1 LREIGDFSK
10 EKMPST
16 LVEKMQIIKRLS
28 EHQNPAYSC
37 ALISPLLLMIR
48 PLYPLE
54 RPSGRGSKAPCLMTV
69 SDLVDFGGWQHLF
82 PGASSTSQYKILR
95 PAW

>member
-1 LREIGDFSK
+1 MLSK
-10 EKMPST
+10 K
-16 LVEKMQIIKRLS
+16 K
-28 EHQNPAYSC
+28 
-37 ALISPLLLMIR
+37 
-48 PLYPLE
+48 
-54 RPSGRGSKAPCLMTV
+54 KAPCLMTV